1 MAEDSKARN
10 IATEEPLMESLSTIT
25 ETGETS
31 VPAETTRE
39 QADASRLRAAL
50 DTMDEKIKLLLA
62 RHAHLT
68 ERYVAAVEAQR
79 EVEERLARMTKDGLD
94 PRVIE
99 QRARELEARN
109 ERLSGHAAYL
119 EGRIESLLARVRYVL
134 E

>member
-1 MAEDSKARN
+1 MAEDSKARH
-10 IATEEPLMESLSTIT
+10 ITAEDPLIESLSTIT

-31 VPAETTRE
+31 VPAEE
-39 QADASRLRAAL
+39 ADASRLRAAL

-79 EVEERLARMTKDGLD
+79 DVEERLARMTKGGLD

-99 QRARELEARN
+99 QRAQELEARN
-109 ERLSGHAAYL
+109 ERLSSHAAYL